1 MSEENKKPEVAQ
13 LTMAKA
19 AGGGGGG
26 DQCAQ
31 QNPGAQVGAEL
42 TVPRS

>member
-13 LTMAKA
+13 RAS

-26 DQCAQ
+26 ISVPPTG
-31 QNPGAQVGAEL
+31 PGAQVGAEL